1 MNKKNKKSLAKLG
14 VILIS
19 ATILSACGNNQG
31 ANKAT
36 KNINHSFVTKKT
48 TYQKDKTTKV
58 LVDSDSFKKS
68 DIVKIIKHGDHW
80 HVFTADGKE
89 HITYTDPNKMSD
101 STSLE
106 LVNVVTLA
114 QLKNKKVVAI
124 KIHGNHWHVFTADG
138 NEYLTYQNPS
148 SMFPHIKVTKYTG
161 HHGSRGTA
169 SITKALAKDRVVKIL
184 QHGDHFHIYTASG
197 KEFISYSDPRG
208 MYPHAVFGQY
218 VGTHGQHATQKVTS
232 KQQLHLVS
240 VLGKKVADKNRIVKI
255 LQHGDHYHIYDAE
268 GNESITYSD
277 PRALYP
283 NAVFGQYVGTHA
295 DHQQA
300 QNIEQLQFVNV
311 LGQKTVDKNRIV
323 KILQHGDHYHVYDA
337 EGNESITYSDPRA
350 LYPDAVFGQYVGT
363 HADHHSEND
372 EHSTH
377 IENNEPSTHIEDKH
391 DDNKDAIANLKIVP
405 VLGQKGKIDR
415 YDIIKILQHED
426 HYHIYDSQG
435 NEGITYTNPRALY
448 PNAKFGQYVGTH
460 SQHNT
465 NVEIDW
471 PEGIDKIVD
480 HGDHWHLYKN
490 GQEITVVHENPK
502 SHYPNAEYIDERPKD
517 YSNITVE
524 NNEIFTYDEVKPE
537 VKDGL
542 REFLKKKDMR
552 GIVDMEGFGDL
563 TNETRPVYGSE
574 TDENGQPIKKDIF
587 YFCHNGDHYHALTIK
602 QIIQAAKAGEYGSF
616 TARDIVAAMKWSIE
630 NKEKLVTFTVSKN
643 IDAVKNYL
651 KQYYHIDDENDI
663 SSVGNQIGIYGI
675 KADGNPVYFNVDD
688 DFTVEN
694 GQIKSTKPLP
704 AREEK
709 TDQKSET
716 NPQKEL
722 PVENVNQTALTKV
735 TLDSVKAFLIAKYP
749 KSEVSAISGILYVS
763 NGEDEAPLQFKLT
776 DFAIK
781 DNKIVEKK

>member
-148 SMFPHIKVTKYTG
+148 SMFPHIRVTKYTG

-377 IENNEPSTHIEDKH
+377 IENNEHSTHIEDKH

-563 TNETRPVYGSE
+563 TNEARPVYGSE

-663 SSVGNQIGIYGI
+663 SSFGNQIGIYGI

-716 NPQKEL
+716 DPQKEL

>member
-311 LGQKTVDKNRIV
+311 LGQKTADKNRIV

-663 SSVGNQIGIYGI
+663 SSFGNQIGIYGI

-694 GQIKSTKPLP
+694 GKIKSTKPLP

>member
-19 ATILSACGNNQG
+19 ATLLSACGNNQG

-36 KNINHSFVTKKT
+36 KNINHPFVTKKT

-148 SMFPHIKVTKYTG
+148 SMFPHIRVTKYTG

-218 VGTHGQHATQKVTS
+218 VGTHGQHANQKVTS

-350 LYPDAVFGQYVGT
+350 LYPDAAFGQYVGT
-363 HADHHSEND
+363 HADHHSENN

-377 IENNEPSTHIEDKH
+377 IENNEHSTHIEDKH

>member
-283 NAVFGQYVGTHA
+283 N
-295 DHQQA
+295 
-300 QNIEQLQFVNV
+300 
-311 LGQKTVDKNRIV
+311 
-323 KILQHGDHYHVYDA
+323 
-337 EGNESITYSDPRA
+337 
-350 LYPDAVFGQYVGT
+350 AVFGQYVGT

-663 SSVGNQIGIYGI
+663 SSFGNQIGIYGI

-694 GQIKSTKPLP
+694 GQIKSIKPLP

-709 TDQKSET
+709 TDQKSEAD
-716 NPQKEL
+716 PQKEL
-722 PVENVNQTALTKV
+722 SVENVNPTALTKV
-735 TLDSVKAFLIAKYP
+735 TLDSVKAFLIEKYP
-749 KSEVSAISGILYVS
+749 NSEVSAISGVLYVS
-763 NGEDEAPLQFKLT
+763 KGEDEAPIKFKLT

>member
-232 KQQLHLVS
+232 KKQLHLVS

-363 HADHHSEND
+363 HADHHFENN

-465 NVEIDW
+465 NVKIDW

>member
-255 LQHGDHYHIYDAE
+255 LQHGDHYH
-268 GNESITYSD
+268 
-277 PRALYP
+277 
-283 NAVFGQYVGTHA
+283 
-295 DHQQA
+295 
-300 QNIEQLQFVNV
+300 
-311 LGQKTVDKNRIV
+311 
-323 KILQHGDHYHVYDA
+323 VYDA

-363 HADHHSEND
+363 HADHHFENN

-448 PNAKFGQYVGTH
+448 QNAKFGQYVGTH

-663 SSVGNQIGIYGI
+663 SSFGNQIGIYGI

-694 GQIKSTKPLP
+694 GQIKSIKPLP

-709 TDQKSET
+709 TDQKSEAD
-716 NPQKEL
+716 PQKEL
-722 PVENVNQTALTKV
+722 SVENVNPTALTKV
-735 TLDSVKAFLIAKYP
+735 TLDSVKAFLIEKYP
-749 KSEVSAISGILYVS
+749 NSEVSAISGVLYVS
-763 NGEDEAPLQFKLT
+763 KGEDEAPIKFKLT

>member
-363 HADHHSEND
+363 HADHHF
-372 EHSTH
+372 
-377 IENNEPSTHIEDKH
+377 ENNEPSTHIEDKH

-663 SSVGNQIGIYGI
+663 SSFGNQIGIYGI

>member
-240 VLGKKVADKNRIVKI
+240 VLGKKVA
-255 LQHGDHYHIYDAE
+255 
-268 GNESITYSD
+268 
-277 PRALYP
+277 
-283 NAVFGQYVGTHA
+283 
-295 DHQQA
+295 
-300 QNIEQLQFVNV
+300 
-311 LGQKTVDKNRIV
+311 DKNRIV

-616 TARDIVAAMKWSIE
+616 TALDIVAAMKWSIE

-694 GQIKSTKPLP
+694 GQIKSIKPLP

-709 TDQKSET
+709 TDQKSEADH
-716 NPQKEL
+716 QKEL
-722 PVENVNQTALTKV
+722 PVENVNPTALTKV
-735 TLDSVKAFLIAKYP
+735 TLDSVKAFLIEKYP
-749 KSEVSAISGILYVS
+749 NSEVSAISGVLYVS
-763 NGEDEAPLQFKLT
+763 KGEDEAPIKFKLT

>member
-363 HADHHSEND
+363 HADHHFENN

-502 SHYPNAEYIDERPKD
+502 SHYPNAKYIDERPKD

-563 TNETRPVYGSE
+563 TNETRLVYGSE

-709 TDQKSET
+709 TDQKSEADH
-716 NPQKEL
+716 QKEL
-722 PVENVNQTALTKV
+722 PVENVNPTALTKV
-735 TLDSVKAFLIAKYP
+735 TLDSVKAFLIEKYP

>member
-148 SMFPHIKVTKYTG
+148 SMFPHIRVTKYTG

-255 LQHGDHYHIYDAE
+255 LQHGDHYH
-268 GNESITYSD
+268 
-277 PRALYP
+277 
-283 NAVFGQYVGTHA
+283 
-295 DHQQA
+295 
-300 QNIEQLQFVNV
+300 
-311 LGQKTVDKNRIV
+311 
-323 KILQHGDHYHVYDA
+323 VYDA

-372 EHSTH
+372 DHSTH
-377 IENNEPSTHIEDKH
+377 IENNEHSTHIEDKH

-663 SSVGNQIGIYGI
+663 SSFGNQIGIYGI

>member
-283 NAVFGQYVGTHA
+283 
-295 DHQQA
+295 
-300 QNIEQLQFVNV
+300 
-311 LGQKTVDKNRIV
+311 
-323 KILQHGDHYHVYDA
+323 
-337 EGNESITYSDPRA
+337 
-350 LYPDAVFGQYVGT
+350 DAVFGQYVGT
-363 HADHHSEND
+363 HADHHS
-372 EHSTH
+372 
-377 IENNEPSTHIEDKH
+377 ENNEPSTHIEDKH

-524 NNEIFTYDEVKPE
+524 NNEIFTYDEVEPE

-694 GQIKSTKPLP
+694 GQIKSIKPLP

-709 TDQKSET
+709 TDQKSEAD
-716 NPQKEL
+716 PQKEL
-722 PVENVNQTALTKV
+722 SVENVNPTALTKV
-735 TLDSVKAFLIAKYP
+735 TLDSVKAFLIEKYP
-749 KSEVSAISGILYVS
+749 NSEVSAISGVLYVS
-763 NGEDEAPLQFKLT
+763 KGEDEAPIKFKLT

>member
-148 SMFPHIKVTKYTG
+148 SMFPHIRVTKYTG

-363 HADHHSEND
+363 HADHRFENN

-502 SHYPNAEYIDERPKD
+502 SHYPNAKYIDERPKD

>member
-148 SMFPHIKVTKYTG
+148 SMFSHIKVTKYTG

-283 NAVFGQYVGTHA
+283 NAGFGQYVGTHA

-350 LYPDAVFGQYVGT
+350 LYPDAAFGQYVGT
-363 HADHHSEND
+363 HADHHSENN

-480 HGDHWHLYKN
+480 HGDHWHLYKD

-663 SSVGNQIGIYGI
+663 SSFGNQIGIYGI

-735 TLDSVKAFLIAKYP
+735 TLDSVKAFLIEKYP
-749 KSEVSAISGILYVS
+749 NSEVSAISGVLYVS
-763 NGEDEAPLQFKLT
+763 KGEDEAPIKFKLT

>member
-240 VLGKKVADKNRIVKI
+240 VLGKKVA
-255 LQHGDHYHIYDAE
+255 
-268 GNESITYSD
+268 
-277 PRALYP
+277 
-283 NAVFGQYVGTHA
+283 
-295 DHQQA
+295 
-300 QNIEQLQFVNV
+300 
-311 LGQKTVDKNRIV
+311 DKNRIV

-694 GQIKSTKPLP
+694 GQIKSIKPLP

-709 TDQKSET
+709 TDQKSEADH
-716 NPQKEL
+716 QKEL
-722 PVENVNQTALTKV
+722 PVENVNPTALTKV
-735 TLDSVKAFLIAKYP
+735 TLDSVKAFLIEKYP
-749 KSEVSAISGILYVS
+749 NSEVSAISGVLYVS
-763 NGEDEAPLQFKLT
+763 KGEDEAPLQFKLT

>member
-363 HADHHSEND
+363 HADHHFENN

-405 VLGQKGKIDR
+405 VLGKKGKIDR

-663 SSVGNQIGIYGI
+663 SSFGNQIGIYCI

-694 GQIKSTKPLP
+694 GQIKSIKPLP

-709 TDQKSET
+709 TDQKSEADH
-716 NPQKEL
+716 QKEL
-722 PVENVNQTALTKV
+722 PVENVNPTALTKV
-735 TLDSVKAFLIAKYP
+735 TLDSVKAFLIEKYP
-749 KSEVSAISGILYVS
+749 NSEVSAISGVLYVS
-763 NGEDEAPLQFKLT
+763 KGEDEAPIKFKLT

>member
-255 LQHGDHYHIYDAE
+255 LQHGDHYH
-268 GNESITYSD
+268 
-277 PRALYP
+277 
-283 NAVFGQYVGTHA
+283 
-295 DHQQA
+295 
-300 QNIEQLQFVNV
+300 
-311 LGQKTVDKNRIV
+311 
-323 KILQHGDHYHVYDA
+323 VYDA

-391 DDNKDAIANLKIVP
+391 DDNKDAIANLKIVT

-663 SSVGNQIGIYGI
+663 SSFGNQIGIYGI

-694 GQIKSTKPLP
+694 GQIKSIKPLP

-709 TDQKSET
+709 TDQKSEAD
-716 NPQKEL
+716 PQKEL
-722 PVENVNQTALTKV
+722 SVENVNPTALTKV
-735 TLDSVKAFLIAKYP
+735 TLDSVKAFLIEKYP
-749 KSEVSAISGILYVS
+749 NSEVSAISGVLYVS
-763 NGEDEAPLQFKLT
+763 KGEDEAPIKFKLT

>member
-255 LQHGDHYHIYDAE
+255 LQHGDHYH
-268 GNESITYSD
+268 
-277 PRALYP
+277 
-283 NAVFGQYVGTHA
+283 
-295 DHQQA
+295 
-300 QNIEQLQFVNV
+300 
-311 LGQKTVDKNRIV
+311 
-323 KILQHGDHYHVYDA
+323 VYDA

-350 LYPDAVFGQYVGT
+350 L
-363 HADHHSEND
+363 
-372 EHSTH
+372 
-377 IENNEPSTHIEDKH
+377 
-391 DDNKDAIANLKIVP
+391 
-405 VLGQKGKIDR
+405 
-415 YDIIKILQHED
+415 
-426 HYHIYDSQG
+426 
-435 NEGITYTNPRALY
+435 
-448 PNAKFGQYVGTH
+448 
-460 SQHNT
+460 
-465 NVEIDW
+465 
-471 PEGIDKIVD
+471 
-480 HGDHWHLYKN
+480 
-490 GQEITVVHENPK
+490 
-502 SHYPNAEYIDERPKD
+502 
-517 YSNITVE
+517 
-524 NNEIFTYDEVKPE
+524 
-537 VKDGL
+537 
-542 REFLKKKDMR
+542 
-552 GIVDMEGFGDL
+552 
-563 TNETRPVYGSE
+563 
-574 TDENGQPIKKDIF
+574 
-587 YFCHNGDHYHALTIK
+587 
-602 QIIQAAKAGEYGSF
+602 
-616 TARDIVAAMKWSIE
+616 
-630 NKEKLVTFTVSKN
+630 
-643 IDAVKNYL
+643 
-651 KQYYHIDDENDI
+651 
-663 SSVGNQIGIYGI
+663 
-675 KADGNPVYFNVDD
+675 
-688 DFTVEN
+688 
-694 GQIKSTKPLP
+694 
-704 AREEK
+704 
-709 TDQKSET
+709 
-716 NPQKEL
+716 
-722 PVENVNQTALTKV
+722 
-735 TLDSVKAFLIAKYP
+735 
-749 KSEVSAISGILYVS
+749 
-763 NGEDEAPLQFKLT
+763 
-776 DFAIK
+776 
-781 DNKIVEKK
+781 

>member
-1 MNKKNKKSLAKLG
+1 
-14 VILIS
+14 
-19 ATILSACGNNQG
+19 
-31 ANKAT
+31 
-36 KNINHSFVTKKT
+36 
-48 TYQKDKTTKV
+48 
-58 LVDSDSFKKS
+58 
-68 DIVKIIKHGDHW
+68 
-80 HVFTADGKE
+80 
-89 HITYTDPNKMSD
+89 
-101 STSLE
+101 
-106 LVNVVTLA
+106 
-114 QLKNKKVVAI
+114 
-124 KIHGNHWHVFTADG
+124 
-138 NEYLTYQNPS
+138 
-148 SMFPHIKVTKYTG
+148 
-161 HHGSRGTA
+161 
-169 SITKALAKDRVVKIL
+169 
-184 QHGDHFHIYTASG
+184 
-197 KEFISYSDPRG
+197 
-208 MYPHAVFGQY
+208 
-218 VGTHGQHATQKVTS
+218 
-232 KQQLHLVS
+232 
-240 VLGKKVADKNRIVKI
+240 
-255 LQHGDHYHIYDAE
+255 
-268 GNESITYSD
+268 
-277 PRALYP
+277 
-283 NAVFGQYVGTHA
+283 
-295 DHQQA
+295 
-300 QNIEQLQFVNV
+300 
-311 LGQKTVDKNRIV
+311 
-323 KILQHGDHYHVYDA
+323 
-337 EGNESITYSDPRA
+337 
-350 LYPDAVFGQYVGT
+350 
-363 HADHHSEND
+363 
-372 EHSTH
+372 
-377 IENNEPSTHIEDKH
+377 
-391 DDNKDAIANLKIVP
+391 
-405 VLGQKGKIDR
+405 
-415 YDIIKILQHED
+415 
-426 HYHIYDSQG
+426 
-435 NEGITYTNPRALY
+435 YTNPRALY

-524 NNEIFTYDEVKPE
+524 NNEIFTYDEVEPE

-694 GQIKSTKPLP
+694 GQIKSIKPLP

-709 TDQKSET
+709 TDQKSEADH
-716 NPQKEL
+716 QKEL
-722 PVENVNQTALTKV
+722 PVENVNPTALTKV
-735 TLDSVKAFLIAKYP
+735 TLDSVKAFLIEKYP
-749 KSEVSAISGILYVS
+749 NSEVSAISGVLYVS
-763 NGEDEAPLQFKLT
+763 KGEDEAPIKFKLT

>member
-1 MNKKNKKSLAKLG
+1 NKKNKKSLAKLG

-31 ANKAT
+31 ANKAR

-283 NAVFGQYVGTHA
+283 
-295 DHQQA
+295 
-300 QNIEQLQFVNV
+300 
-311 LGQKTVDKNRIV
+311 
-323 KILQHGDHYHVYDA
+323 
-337 EGNESITYSDPRA
+337 
-350 LYPDAVFGQYVGT
+350 DAVFGQYVGT

-524 NNEIFTYDEVKPE
+524 NNEIFTYDEVEPE

-552 GIVDMEGFGDL
+552 
-563 TNETRPVYGSE
+563 
-574 TDENGQPIKKDIF
+574 
-587 YFCHNGDHYHALTIK
+587 
-602 QIIQAAKAGEYGSF
+602 
-616 TARDIVAAMKWSIE
+616 
-630 NKEKLVTFTVSKN
+630 
-643 IDAVKNYL
+643 
-651 KQYYHIDDENDI
+651 
-663 SSVGNQIGIYGI
+663 
-675 KADGNPVYFNVDD
+675 
-688 DFTVEN
+688 
-694 GQIKSTKPLP
+694 
-704 AREEK
+704 
-709 TDQKSET
+709 
-716 NPQKEL
+716 
-722 PVENVNQTALTKV
+722 
-735 TLDSVKAFLIAKYP
+735 
-749 KSEVSAISGILYVS
+749 
-763 NGEDEAPLQFKLT
+763 
-776 DFAIK
+776 
-781 DNKIVEKK
+781 

>member
-19 ATILSACGNNQG
+19 ATLLSACGNNQG

-148 SMFPHIKVTKYTG
+148 SMFPHIRVTKYTG

-218 VGTHGQHATQKVTS
+218 VGTHGQHANQKVTS

-337 EGNESITYSDPRA
+337 EGNESITYSDPRS
-350 LYPDAVFGQYVGT
+350 LYPDAAFGQYVGT
-363 HADHHSEND
+363 HADHHSENN

-377 IENNEPSTHIEDKH
+377 IENNEHSTHIEDKH

-663 SSVGNQIGIYGI
+663 SSFGNQIGIYCI

-694 GQIKSTKPLP
+694 GQIKSIKPLP

-709 TDQKSET
+709 TDQKSEAD
-716 NPQKEL
+716 PQKEI
-722 PVENVNQTALTKV
+722 PVENVNPTALTKV
-735 TLDSVKAFLIAKYP
+735 TLDSVKAFLIEKYP
-749 KSEVSAISGILYVS
+749 NSEVSAISGVLYVS
-763 NGEDEAPLQFKLT
+763 KGEDEAPIKFKLT

>member
-363 HADHHSEND
+363 HADHHFENN

-502 SHYPNAEYIDERPKD
+502 SHYPNAKYIDERPKD

-709 TDQKSET
+709 TDQKSEADH
-716 NPQKEL
+716 QKEL
-722 PVENVNQTALTKV
+722 PVENVNPTALTKV
-735 TLDSVKAFLIAKYP
+735 TLDSVKAFLIEKYP

>member
-218 VGTHGQHATQKVTS
+218 VGTHGQHATPKVTS

-240 VLGKKVADKNRIVKI
+240 VLGKKVVDKNRIVKI
-255 LQHGDHYHIYDAE
+255 LQHGDHYHVYDAE

-283 NAVFGQYVGTHA
+283 DAVFGQYVGTHA

-363 HADHHSEND
+363 HADHHFENN

-663 SSVGNQIGIYGI
+663 SSFGNQIGIYGI

-694 GQIKSTKPLP
+694 GQIKSIKPLP

-709 TDQKSET
+709 TDQKSEAD
-716 NPQKEL
+716 PQKEL
-722 PVENVNQTALTKV
+722 SVENVNPTALTKV
-735 TLDSVKAFLIAKYP
+735 TLDSVKAFLIEKYP
-749 KSEVSAISGILYVS
+749 NSEVSAISGVLYVS

-781 DNKIVEKK
+781 DNKIVEQK

>member
-283 NAVFGQYVGTHA
+283 
-295 DHQQA
+295 
-300 QNIEQLQFVNV
+300 
-311 LGQKTVDKNRIV
+311 
-323 KILQHGDHYHVYDA
+323 
-337 EGNESITYSDPRA
+337 
-350 LYPDAVFGQYVGT
+350 DAVFGQYVGT

-524 NNEIFTYDEVKPE
+524 NNEIFTYDEVEPE

-694 GQIKSTKPLP
+694 GQIKSIKPLP

-709 TDQKSET
+709 TDQKSEADH
-716 NPQKEL
+716 QKEL
-722 PVENVNQTALTKV
+722 PVENVNPTALTKV
-735 TLDSVKAFLIAKYP
+735 TLDSVKAFLIEKYP
-749 KSEVSAISGILYVS
+749 NSEVSAISGVLYVS
-763 NGEDEAPLQFKLT
+763 KGEDEAPIKFKLT

>member
-232 KQQLHLVS
+232 KKQLHLVS

-372 EHSTH
+372 EH
-377 IENNEPSTHIEDKH
+377 STHIEDKH

-524 NNEIFTYDEVKPE
+524 NNEIFTYDEVEPE

-694 GQIKSTKPLP
+694 GQIKSIKPLP

-709 TDQKSET
+709 TDQKSEADH
-716 NPQKEL
+716 QKEL
-722 PVENVNQTALTKV
+722 PVENVNPTALTKV
-735 TLDSVKAFLIAKYP
+735 TLDSVKAFLIEKYP
-749 KSEVSAISGILYVS
+749 NSEVSAISGVLYVS
-763 NGEDEAPLQFKLT
+763 KGEDEAPIEFKLT

>member
-148 SMFPHIKVTKYTG
+148 SMFPHIRVTKYTG

-232 KQQLHLVS
+232 KKQLHLVS

-295 DHQQA
+295 DHH
-300 QNIEQLQFVNV
+300 F
-311 LGQKTVDKNRIV
+311 
-323 KILQHGDHYHVYDA
+323 
-337 EGNESITYSDPRA
+337 
-350 LYPDAVFGQYVGT
+350 
-363 HADHHSEND
+363 ENN

-663 SSVGNQIGIYGI
+663 SSFGNQIGIYGI

-694 GQIKSTKPLP
+694 GQIKSIKPLP

-709 TDQKSET
+709 TDQKSEAD
-716 NPQKEL
+716 PQKEL
-722 PVENVNQTALTKV
+722 SVENVNPTALTKV
-735 TLDSVKAFLIAKYP
+735 TLDSVKAFLIEKYP
-749 KSEVSAISGILYVS
+749 NSEVSAISGVLYVS
-763 NGEDEAPLQFKLT
+763 KGEDEAPIKFKLT

>member
-148 SMFPHIKVTKYTG
+148 SMFPHIRVTKYTG

-283 NAVFGQYVGTHA
+283 N
-295 DHQQA
+295 
-300 QNIEQLQFVNV
+300 
-311 LGQKTVDKNRIV
+311 
-323 KILQHGDHYHVYDA
+323 
-337 EGNESITYSDPRA
+337 
-350 LYPDAVFGQYVGT
+350 AVFGQYVGT

-663 SSVGNQIGIYGI
+663 SSFGNQIGIYGI

-694 GQIKSTKPLP
+694 GQIKSIKPLP

-709 TDQKSET
+709 TDQKSEAD
-716 NPQKEL
+716 PQKEL
-722 PVENVNQTALTKV
+722 SVENVNPTALTKV
-735 TLDSVKAFLIAKYP
+735 TLDSVKAFLIEKYP
-749 KSEVSAISGILYVS
+749 NSEVSAISGVLYVS
-763 NGEDEAPLQFKLT
+763 KGEDEAPIKFKLT

>member
-350 LYPDAVFGQYVGT
+350 LYP
-363 HADHHSEND
+363 
-372 EHSTH
+372 
-377 IENNEPSTHIEDKH
+377 
-391 DDNKDAIANLKIVP
+391 
-405 VLGQKGKIDR
+405 
-415 YDIIKILQHED
+415 
-426 HYHIYDSQG
+426 
-435 NEGITYTNPRALY
+435 
-448 PNAKFGQYVGTH
+448 NAKFGQYVGTH

-663 SSVGNQIGIYGI
+663 SSFGNQIGIYGI

-694 GQIKSTKPLP
+694 GQIKSIKPLP

-709 TDQKSET
+709 TDQKSEAD
-716 NPQKEL
+716 PQKEL
-722 PVENVNQTALTKV
+722 SVENVNPTALTKV
-735 TLDSVKAFLIAKYP
+735 TLDSVKAFLIEKYP
-749 KSEVSAISGILYVS
+749 NSEVSAISGVLYVS
-763 NGEDEAPLQFKLT
+763 KGEDEAPIKFKLT

>member
-31 ANKAT
+31 ANKAR

-363 HADHHSEND
+363 HADQHFENN

-502 SHYPNAEYIDERPKD
+502 SHYPNAKYIDERPKD

>member
-148 SMFPHIKVTKYTG
+148 SMFPYIKVTKYTG

-255 LQHGDHYHIYDAE
+255 LQHGDHYH
-268 GNESITYSD
+268 
-277 PRALYP
+277 
-283 NAVFGQYVGTHA
+283 
-295 DHQQA
+295 
-300 QNIEQLQFVNV
+300 
-311 LGQKTVDKNRIV
+311 
-323 KILQHGDHYHVYDA
+323 VYDA

-363 HADHHSEND
+363 HADHHFENN

-663 SSVGNQIGIYGI
+663 SSFGNQIGIYGI

-694 GQIKSTKPLP
+694 GQIKSIKPLP

-709 TDQKSET
+709 TDQKSEAD
-716 NPQKEL
+716 PQKEL
-722 PVENVNQTALTKV
+722 SVENVNPTALTKV
-735 TLDSVKAFLIAKYP
+735 TLDSVKAFLIEKYP
-749 KSEVSAISGILYVS
+749 NSEVSAISGVLYVS
-763 NGEDEAPLQFKLT
+763 KGEDEAPIKFKLT

>member
-148 SMFPHIKVTKYTG
+148 SMFPHIRVTKYTG

-363 HADHHSEND
+363 HADHHFENN

-502 SHYPNAEYIDERPKD
+502 SHYPNAKYIDERPKD

>member
-240 VLGKKVADKNRIVKI
+240 VLGKKVA
-255 LQHGDHYHIYDAE
+255 
-268 GNESITYSD
+268 
-277 PRALYP
+277 
-283 NAVFGQYVGTHA
+283 
-295 DHQQA
+295 
-300 QNIEQLQFVNV
+300 
-311 LGQKTVDKNRIV
+311 DKNRIV

-663 SSVGNQIGIYGI
+663 SSFGNQIGIYGI

-694 GQIKSTKPLP
+694 GQIKSIKPLP

-709 TDQKSET
+709 TDQKSEAD
-716 NPQKEL
+716 PQKEL
-722 PVENVNQTALTKV
+722 SVENVNPTALTKV
-735 TLDSVKAFLIAKYP
+735 TLDSVKAFLIEKYP
-749 KSEVSAISGILYVS
+749 NSEVSAISGVLYVS
-763 NGEDEAPLQFKLT
+763 KGEDEAPIKFKLT

>member
-19 ATILSACGNNQG
+19 ATLLSACDNNQG

-36 KNINHSFVTKKT
+36 KNINHPFVTKKT

-148 SMFPHIKVTKYTG
+148 SMFSHIKVTKYTG

-283 NAVFGQYVGTHA
+283 NAGFGQYVGTHA

-350 LYPDAVFGQYVGT
+350 LYPDAAFGQYVGT
-363 HADHHSEND
+363 HADHHSENN

-524 NNEIFTYDEVKPE
+524 NNEIFTYDEVEPE

-694 GQIKSTKPLP
+694 GQIKSIKPLP

-709 TDQKSET
+709 TDQKSEADH
-716 NPQKEL
+716 QKEL
-722 PVENVNQTALTKV
+722 PVENVNPTALTKV
-735 TLDSVKAFLIAKYP
+735 TLDSVKAFLIEKYP
-749 KSEVSAISGILYVS
+749 NSEVSAISGVLYVS
-763 NGEDEAPLQFKLT
+763 KGEDEAPIEFKLT

>member
-19 ATILSACGNNQG
+19 ATLLSACGNNQG

-36 KNINHSFVTKKT
+36 KNINHPFVTKKT

-148 SMFPHIKVTKYTG
+148 SMFPHIRVTKYTG

-218 VGTHGQHATQKVTS
+218 VGTHGQHATKKVTS

-363 HADHHSEND
+363 HADHHSENN

-377 IENNEPSTHIEDKH
+377 IENNEHSTHIEDKH

-663 SSVGNQIGIYGI
+663 SSFGNQIGIYGI

>member
-232 KQQLHLVS
+232 KKQLHLVS

-295 DHQQA
+295 DHH
-300 QNIEQLQFVNV
+300 F
-311 LGQKTVDKNRIV
+311 
-323 KILQHGDHYHVYDA
+323 
-337 EGNESITYSDPRA
+337 
-350 LYPDAVFGQYVGT
+350 
-363 HADHHSEND
+363 ENN

-663 SSVGNQIGIYGI
+663 SSFGNQIGIYGI

-694 GQIKSTKPLP
+694 GQIKSIKPLP

-709 TDQKSET
+709 TDQKSEAD
-716 NPQKEL
+716 PQKEL
-722 PVENVNQTALTKV
+722 SVENVNPTALTKV
-735 TLDSVKAFLIAKYP
+735 TLDSVKAFLIEKYP
-749 KSEVSAISGILYVS
+749 NSEVSAISGVLYVS
-763 NGEDEAPLQFKLT
+763 KGEDEAPIKFKLT

>member
-1 MNKKNKKSLAKLG
+1 
-14 VILIS
+14 
-19 ATILSACGNNQG
+19 
-31 ANKAT
+31 
-36 KNINHSFVTKKT
+36 
-48 TYQKDKTTKV
+48 
-58 LVDSDSFKKS
+58 
-68 DIVKIIKHGDHW
+68 
-80 HVFTADGKE
+80 
-89 HITYTDPNKMSD
+89 MSD

-363 HADHHSEND
+363 HADHHFENN

-663 SSVGNQIGIYGI
+663 SSFGNQIGIYGI

-694 GQIKSTKPLP
+694 GQIKSIKPLP

-709 TDQKSET
+709 TDQKSEAD
-716 NPQKEL
+716 PQKEL
-722 PVENVNQTALTKV
+722 SVENVNPTALTKV
-735 TLDSVKAFLIAKYP
+735 TLDSVKAFLIEKYP
-749 KSEVSAISGILYVS
+749 NSEVSAISGVLYVS
-763 NGEDEAPLQFKLT
+763 KGEDEAPIKFKLT

>member
-148 SMFPHIKVTKYTG
+148 SMFPHIRVTKYTG

-218 VGTHGQHATQKVTS
+218 VGTH
-232 KQQLHLVS
+232 
-240 VLGKKVADKNRIVKI
+240 
-255 LQHGDHYHIYDAE
+255 
-268 GNESITYSD
+268 
-277 PRALYP
+277 
-283 NAVFGQYVGTHA
+283 A

-311 LGQKTVDKNRIV
+311 LGQKKVDKNRIV

-663 SSVGNQIGIYGI
+663 SSFGNQIGIYGI

-694 GQIKSTKPLP
+694 GQIKSIKPLP

-709 TDQKSET
+709 TDQKSEAD
-716 NPQKEL
+716 PQKEL
-722 PVENVNQTALTKV
+722 SVENVNPTALTKV
-735 TLDSVKAFLIAKYP
+735 TLDSVKAFLIEKYP
-749 KSEVSAISGILYVS
+749 NSEVSAISGVLYVS
-763 NGEDEAPLQFKLT
+763 KGEDEAPIKFKLT

>member
-148 SMFPHIKVTKYTG
+148 SMFPHIRVTKYTG
-161 HHGSRGTA
+161 RGTA

-311 LGQKTVDKNRIV
+311 LGQKKVDKNRIV

-663 SSVGNQIGIYGI
+663 SSFGNQIGIYGI

-694 GQIKSTKPLP
+694 GQIKSIKPLP

-709 TDQKSET
+709 TDQKSEAD
-716 NPQKEL
+716 PQKEL
-722 PVENVNQTALTKV
+722 SVENVNPTALTKV
-735 TLDSVKAFLIAKYP
+735 TLDSVKAFLIEKYP
-749 KSEVSAISGILYVS
+749 NSEVSAISGVLYVS
-763 NGEDEAPLQFKLT
+763 KGEDEAPIKFKLT

>member
-255 LQHGDHYHIYDAE
+255 LQHGDHYH
-268 GNESITYSD
+268 
-277 PRALYP
+277 
-283 NAVFGQYVGTHA
+283 
-295 DHQQA
+295 
-300 QNIEQLQFVNV
+300 
-311 LGQKTVDKNRIV
+311 
-323 KILQHGDHYHVYDA
+323 VYDA

-363 HADHHSEND
+363 HADHHF
-372 EHSTH
+372 
-377 IENNEPSTHIEDKH
+377 ENNEPSTHIEDKH

-663 SSVGNQIGIYGI
+663 SSFGNQIGIYGI

-694 GQIKSTKPLP
+694 GQIKSIKPLP

-709 TDQKSET
+709 TDQKSEAD
-716 NPQKEL
+716 PQKEL
-722 PVENVNQTALTKV
+722 SVENVNPTALTKV
-735 TLDSVKAFLIAKYP
+735 TLDSVKAFLIEKYP
-749 KSEVSAISGILYVS
+749 NSEVSAISGVLYVS
-763 NGEDEAPLQFKLT
+763 KGEDEAPIKFKLT

>member
-148 SMFPHIKVTKYTG
+148 SMFPHIRVTKYTG

-255 LQHGDHYHIYDAE
+255 LQHGDHYHI
-268 GNESITYSD
+268 
-277 PRALYP
+277 
-283 NAVFGQYVGTHA
+283 
-295 DHQQA
+295 
-300 QNIEQLQFVNV
+300 
-311 LGQKTVDKNRIV
+311 
-323 KILQHGDHYHVYDA
+323 YDA

-663 SSVGNQIGIYGI
+663 SSFGNQIGIYGI

-694 GQIKSTKPLP
+694 GQIKSIKPLP

-709 TDQKSET
+709 TDQKSEAD
-716 NPQKEL
+716 PQKEL
-722 PVENVNQTALTKV
+722 SVENVNPTALTKV
-735 TLDSVKAFLIAKYP
+735 TLDSVKAFLIEKYP
-749 KSEVSAISGILYVS
+749 NSEVSAISGVLYVS
-763 NGEDEAPLQFKLT
+763 KGEDEAPIKFKLT

>member
-19 ATILSACGNNQG
+19 ATLLSACGNNQG

-36 KNINHSFVTKKT
+36 KNINHPFVTKKT

-148 SMFPHIKVTKYTG
+148 SMFSHIKVTKYTG

-283 NAVFGQYVGTHA
+283 NAGFGQYVGTHA

-350 LYPDAVFGQYVGT
+350 LYPDAAFGQYVGT
-363 HADHHSEND
+363 HADHHSENN

-524 NNEIFTYDEVKPE
+524 NNEIFTYDEVEPE

-694 GQIKSTKPLP
+694 GQIKSIKPLP

-709 TDQKSET
+709 TDQKSEADH
-716 NPQKEL
+716 QKEL
-722 PVENVNQTALTKV
+722 PVENVNPTALTKV
-735 TLDSVKAFLIAKYP
+735 TLDSVKAFLIEKYP
-749 KSEVSAISGILYVS
+749 NSEVSAISGVLYVS
-763 NGEDEAPLQFKLT
+763 KGEDEAPIEFKLT